1 MGGICRW
8 HHIWKPSRLFV
19 RVIEHWRRNHCKHQ
33 QTLQVSLKS
42 AAAHEWSAALF
53 HTQKLQRAFHH
64 FLLRETTIARHG
76 NRLAVE
82 FVSNWLTKSKSAKG
96 CPACDPHLGRDYPQ
110 PVCKQEKIVIESDRG
125 EKFSGKVSKTCENV
139 VSLGRGKLV
148 GTFALW
154 DLWVSVCT
162 QPTHRV
168 LEPTFFGDAPIL
180 NWFSSFSSQHECCD
194 RMNENMWFVDS
205 WSIPLVYV
213 HASEKGISGNFGM
226 NANWIQ
232 VLHSWLWPLPE
243 EFEWD
248 WHGTGHCSVFH
259 FFAFVEFLFGEVIAR
274 AQQVQPM
281 RKCSVLSVCVRVP
294 CIGVLWMF
302 MTVQSGTSVSRKNG
316 WNKLETNWMKHDET
330 WWNRFKFG

>member
-1 MGGICRW
+1 MAFAGDIIYESQAGYL
-8 HHIWKPSRLFV
+8 SG
-19 RVIEHWRRNHCKHQ
+19 VIEHWRRNHCKHQ

-148 GTFALW
+148 GTFAP
-154 DLWVSVCT
+154 V
-162 QPTHRV
+162 
-168 LEPTFFGDAPIL
+168 G
-180 NWFSSFSSQHECCD
+180 
-194 RMNENMWFVDS
+194 
-205 WSIPLVYV
+205 
-213 HASEKGISGNFGM
+213 
-226 NANWIQ
+226 
-232 VLHSWLWPLPE
+232 
-243 EFEWD
+243 
-248 WHGTGHCSVFH
+248 
-259 FFAFVEFLFGEVIAR
+259 
-274 AQQVQPM
+274 
-281 RKCSVLSVCVRVP
+281 
-294 CIGVLWMF
+294 
-302 MTVQSGTSVSRKNG
+302 SVSFCVHTAHSSSLGAHILWRCSYS
-316 WNKLETNWMKHDET
+316 KLVFIVFIATWML
-330 WWNRFKFG
+330 W